1 MPITTAKDYSL
12 SQPAGLSARN
22 GAVVTPNDSTDLDQ
36 VTRAVFVGTGGDL
49 EVNMAGTGSAIVIP
63 GVPDGAFL
71 PICVSRILNGNT
83 TATGIVAFW

>member
-1 MPITTAKDYSL
+1 MPISTAADYSQ

-22 GAVVTPNDSTDLDQ
+22 GAVVTPSDDTDLSF
-36 VTRAVFVGTGGDL
+36 VTRAVFVGTGGNL

-63 GVPDGAFL
+63 NVPDGAFL
-71 PICVSRILNGNT
+71 PICVSRILAGST